1 MNKELKKN
9 LTFMSISVLALA
21 AVFALKG
28 VSQPDLSVRGAGG
41 AGGAPTL
48 KMTWDFSTNKTTN
61 TTAFST
67 TTLKTFIE
75 SYDSPSVSYTVS
87 ETNNT
92 FRGSGNTTDSW
103 PDDNWKFSSSSK
115 AGSATIEGLPTYG
128 FVKIWAYQWD
138 KDVASLSVNDGT
150 AVSIT
155 GNEYKLYEFDVADST
170 TFKITA
176 VKRSMIQKIEFW
188 GC

>member
-1 MNKELKKN
+1 MNKELKKY
-9 LTFMSISVLALA
+9 LTFMSIWVLALA

-28 VSQPDLSVRGAGG
+28 VIQPDLSVRGAGG
-41 AGGAPTL
+41 AGGVSTL

-61 TTAFST
+61 TTAFT
-67 TTLKTFIE
+67 TATLKTFIE

-87 ETNNT
+87 ETSNT
-92 FRGSGNTTDSW
+92 FRGTGTTDSW

-128 FVKIWAYQWD
+128 FVKIWAYQWAT
-138 KDVASLSVNDGT
+138 DVASLSVNDGT

-155 GNEYKLYEFDVADST
+155 GNEYKLYEFDVTDST

>member
-41 AGGAPTL
+41 APTL
-48 KMTWDFSTNKTTN
+48 KMTWDFSTNTSTN
-61 TTAFST
+61 TTALT
-67 TTLKTFIE
+67 DATLKTFIE

-87 ETNNT
+87 ATNNT
-92 FRGSGNTTDSW
+92 YSGSGSTGDAW
-103 PDDNWKFSSSSK
+103 PDDNWKFSSSK
-115 AGSATIEGLPTYG
+115 AGGSAIIEGLPTYG
-128 FVKIWAYQWD
+128 FVKIWAYLWATD
-138 KDVASLSVNDGT
+138 SASLSVNDGP
-150 AVSIT
+150 AVTIT
-155 GNEYKLYEFDVADST
+155 GNEYKLYEFDVANST

>member
-48 KMTWDFSTNKTTN
+48 KMTWDFSTNTTTN
-61 TTAFST
+61 TTAFT
-67 TTLKTFIE
+67 TATLKTFIE

-87 ETNNT
+87 ATNNT
-92 FRGSGNTTDSW
+92 YSGSGSTGDAW
-103 PDDNWKFSSSSK
+103 PDDNWKFSSSK
-115 AGSATIEGLPTYG
+115 AGGSAIIEGLPTYG
-128 FVKIWAYQWD
+128 FVKIWAYQWATD
-138 KDVASLSVNDGT
+138 SASLSVNDGP
-150 AVSIT
+150 AVTIT
-155 GNEYKLYEFDVADST
+155 GNEYKLYEFDVANST

>member
-41 AGGAPTL
+41 APTL
-48 KMTWDFSTNKTTN
+48 KMTWDFSTNTSTN
-61 TTAFST
+61 TAVLTVA
-67 TTLKTFIE
+67 TLKTFIE
-75 SYDSPSVSYTVS
+75 SYDSPSVSYTIS
-87 ETNNT
+87 ATANT
-92 FRGSGNTTDSW
+92 FRGTGTVDAT
-103 PDDNWKFSSSSK
+103 PDDNWKFSSSK
-115 AGSATIEGLPTYG
+115 NDGSATIEGLPTYG
-128 FVKIWAYQWD
+128 FVKIWASQWATD
-138 KDVASLSVNDGT
+138 AATLSVNDGT
-150 AVSIT
+150 PVTIS
-155 GNEYKLYEFDVADST
+155 GNVYNLYEFDVADST

>member
-1 MNKELKKN
+1 MNKELKKY
-9 LTFMSISVLALA
+9 LTFMSIWVLALA

-41 AGGAPTL
+41 AGGVSTL
-48 KMTWDFSTNKTTN
+48 KMTWDFSTNTTTN
-61 TTAFST
+61 TTAFT
-67 TTLKTFIE
+67 TATLKTFIE

-87 ETNNT
+87 ATNNT
-92 FRGSGNTTDSW
+92 YSGSGSTGDAW
-103 PDDNWKFSSSSK
+103 PDDNWKFSSSK
-115 AGSATIEGLPTYG
+115 AGGSAIIEGLPTYG
-128 FVKIWAYQWD
+128 FVKIWAYQWATD
-138 KDVASLSVNDGT
+138 SASLSVNDGP
-150 AVSIT
+150 AVTIT
-155 GNEYKLYEFDVADST
+155 GNEYKLYEFDVANST

>member
-9 LTFMSISVLALA
+9 LTFMSISVLVLA
-21 AVFALKG
+21 VVFALKG
-28 VSQPDLSVRGAGG
+28 VIQPDLSVRGAGG
-41 AGGAPTL
+41 VSTL
-48 KMTWDFSTNKTTN
+48 KMTWDFSTNTTTN
-61 TTAFST
+61 TTAFTT

-87 ETNNT
+87 ATNNT
-92 FRGSGNTTDSW
+92 FRGSGSTTTDSW
-103 PDDNWKFSSSSK
+103 PDDNWKFSSSK
-115 AGSATIEGLPTYG
+115 AGGSAIIEGLPTYG
-128 FVKIWAYQWD
+128 FVKIWAYQWATD
-138 KDVASLSVNDGT
+138 SASLSVNDGT

-176 VKRSMIQKIEFW
+176 VKRSMIQKIEFL

>member
-1 MNKELKKN
+1 MNKELKKY
-9 LTFMSISVLALA
+9 LTFMSIWVLALA

-41 AGGAPTL
+41 AGGVSTL
-48 KMTWDFSTNKTTN
+48 KMTWDFSTNTTTS
-61 TTAFST
+61 TTALT
-67 TTLKTFIE
+67 TDALKTFIE
-75 SYDSPSVSYTVS
+75 SYDSPNVSYNIS
-87 ETNNT
+87 ATNNT
-92 FRGSGNTTDSW
+92 YRGSGSTTDSW
-103 PDDNWKFSSSSK
+103 PDDNWKFSSKSDG
-115 AGSATIEGLPTYG
+115 GSATIGGLPTYG
-128 FVKIWAYQWD
+128 FVKIWAYLWAT
-138 KDVASLSVNDGT
+138 DVASLSVNDGT